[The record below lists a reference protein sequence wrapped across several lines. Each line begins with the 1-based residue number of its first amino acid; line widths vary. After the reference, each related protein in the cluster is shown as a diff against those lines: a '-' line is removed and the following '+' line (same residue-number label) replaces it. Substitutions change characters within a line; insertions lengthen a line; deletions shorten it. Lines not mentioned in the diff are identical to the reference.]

1 MDVRREELRAG
12 LHRAKGVLNWQG
24 IPENHPVRESLHHFR
39 KIVVELDRCFE
50 DASREQLDALR
61 DAYDRVSRSLP
72 ELLRNRSEDELSTR
86 EAEIIEVLLDTAKR
100 HAEVWLALRAKIE
113 ASYATLTARAAAGHD
128 PNVGGKRKRAG
139 ATASAS

>member
-86 EAEIIEVLLDTAKR
+86 EDRSFLCDIDRTRSSRSRSKRRREEKASWSDRERIIAGKKGFRSSSFD
-100 HAEVWLALRAKIE
+100 
-113 ASYATLTARAAAGHD
+113 ASRLS
-128 PNVGGKRKRAG
+128 VG
-139 ATASAS
+139 SS